1 MEGTWSI
8 RDLQPIIVRKRKEKK
23 TLKATRQLLISIQET
38 GEKTLLCIFFMNAI
52 LMYSTL
58 KAKQLFV
65 AEADDSFGE

>member
-8 RDLQPIIVRKRKEKK
+8 RDLQPIIVRKRKEKITLQAAGQPFIRLMK
-23 TLKATRQLLISIQET
+23 TL
-38 GEKTLLCIFFMNAI
+38 KTLLCIFFMNLI